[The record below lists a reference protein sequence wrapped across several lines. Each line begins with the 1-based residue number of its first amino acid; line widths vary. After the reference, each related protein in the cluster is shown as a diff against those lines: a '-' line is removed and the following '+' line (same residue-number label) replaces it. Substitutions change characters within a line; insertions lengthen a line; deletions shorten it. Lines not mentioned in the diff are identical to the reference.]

1 MAPMFATAIPV
12 SASQYGFVTH
22 GLGAHSSRT
31 MMLAELRL
39 LLDACPPAAA
49 SEDYRAS
56 VLLDNVLLKQTDTT
70 RRKTLR
76 HLVELYSLNP
86 RVLVFRTL
94 RDLWPEDTAAQP
106 MLALLCA
113 IARDPSLRA
122 SAAGILDVP
131 PNTPVTAGSLADQ
144 VAQQNPG
151 RLNATTLATIGRNTA
166 SSWMQSGHLTGHV
179 NKVRS
184 LAQSRP
190 ISTAYALLLAY
201 LCGARGDALFHSPW
215 TQLLDAPLHMLHE
228 QTFLAAQR
236 GWLEYRHAGAVTE
249 IGFSHLLRAETSAH
263 E

>member
-1 MAPMFATAIPV
+1 MFSTSIPA

-31 MMLAELRL
+31 MQLAELRL
-39 LLDACPPAAA
+39 LFDACPPAAA
-49 SEDYRAS
+49 SEDYRTA
-56 VLLDNVLLKQTDTT
+56 VLHDNVLLKQTETT

-76 HLVELYSLNP
+76 YLVQLYTLNP
-86 RVLVFRTL
+86 CVLIFRAL
-94 RDLWPEDTAAQP
+94 RDLWYEDTTAQP
-106 MLALLCA
+106 VLTLLCA
-113 IARDPSLRA
+113 IARDPCLQA
-122 SAAGILDVP
+122 SAAGILDAL
-131 PNTPVTAGSLADQ
+131 PNAPVTGAYLADK
-144 VAQQNPG
+144 VAAQWPG

-166 SSWMQSGHLTGHV
+166 SSWTQAGHLSGLV
-179 NKVRS
+179 KKVRNT
-184 LAQSRP
+184 AQIRP
-190 ISTAYALLLAY
+190 TSTVYALLLAY

-215 TQLLDAPLHMLHE
+215 TQLLDAPLQMLHE